1 MRSDGTLGADALG
14 PVMALAILV
23 GVALRI
29 VLTDP
34 LVLRRGLRGHMVSVV
49 VSHLEALDFVA
60 LG

>member
-1 MRSDGTLGADALG
+1 MRSDGTLSADALG

-23 GVALRI
+23 GVALSI

-34 LVLRRGLRGHMVSVV
+34 LVLRRGLRGDMVSVV